1 MKYNMVTNIDG
12 GFDVFTEDGGVAS
25 VQCMDGQYSTTYYQ
39 RRLTEMTAEDDNMWT
54 YLAEGK
60 AYIKDWEYDPVPK
73 EALMDALNWLVIPA
87 PDEWVL
93 DTELVITTNT
103 QQL

>member
-1 MKYNMVTNIDG
+1 MKYNLVTNIDG

-25 VQCMDGQYSTTYYQ
+25 VQCVDGQYSTTYYQ
-39 RRLTEMTAEDDNMWT
+39 RRLTEMTAEDDNMWS

-60 AYIKDWEYDPVPK
+60 AYTKDWEHDPTIE
-73 EALMDALNWLVIPA
+73 EAVMDALDWLVITT

-93 DTELVITTNT
+93 DTELFIEPNA
-103 QQL
+103 QEK